1 MAHTPV
7 SLEADEVCTQVIN
20 NLKQSGLT
28 WGIQETPFS
37 AYLTIR
43 KRFHKGA
50 KPKLSK
56 ESSDPNIEALKLRQD
71 LQALDSA
78 HKDLTSQYNGLVKVN
93 NKQTKDLKDLKEHQS
108 CKNSLEDLKAKNAML
123 KEKYDGLQDGL
134 HERHI
139 LCRDLKGD
147 LYELRKQHEELK
159 KAHENLEGD
168 LIQTQH
174 DYAEEV
180 DHGATLNH
188 QLESANQQLKLKT
201 EIIKS
206 IPKDFGGLEA
216 AKKENGELKN
226 ELEELKYV
234 RQQLEFEK
242 DTNHSL
248 KLDIDFLENVVCA
261 DLRSRLKI
269 VEARYKTKMENERN
283 KYIDANIDLAKL
295 FNDDENNDNL
305 VNKASEDKEIT
316 TRQAKK
322 CAKKE
327 RQRKHKLK
335 MQQNI
340 ETGKDAHAATDH
352 NFNKNVAHRG
362 VDQNS
367 NGAAAS
373 PAHEYKVRESIA
385 HVVGI
390 ILSIVLTQVS
400 YKKSAFSVST
410 MAVHIRCILDILR
423 TLNYDQDRISW
434 QGNFCTEWR
443 NSLGENII
451 RRPLLDFDKHVAPV
465 TRRSDLEQLVLL
477 KHVTDRELNIIAS
490 NVERLLVSTL
500 LCEGDLNG
508 NLTIVWEEPNY
519 SFFSPLDE
527 EYVTINDDSICI
539 NYRNLGQLIA
549 LWSVESR
556 GMSVVTSSMPEEVEA
571 GDQVLKDMEEKILLK
586 KLDSDPDL

>member
-1 MAHTPV
+1 MAQTPV
-7 SLEADEVCTQVIN
+7 SLEADEACTKVIK

-43 KRFHKGA
+43 KRFNKGA
-50 KPKLSK
+50 KPKPSK
-56 ESSDPNIEALKLRQD
+56 ESGDPNIEALKLRQD

-93 NKQTKDLKDLKEHQS
+93 NKQTKDLNDLKEHQS
-108 CKNSLEDLKAKNAML
+108 CKKALEEQKAKNAVL
-123 KEKYDGLQDGL
+123 KKKYDDLEDGM
-134 HERHI
+134 HEKHI
-139 LCRDLKGD
+139 LCRDLKSD
-147 LYELRKQHEELK
+147 LFEIHKQHEELK

-168 LIQTQH
+168 LFQTQH

-180 DHGATLNH
+180 DNGAILNH
-188 QLESANQQLKLKT
+188 QLDNANQQLKLKT

-206 IPKDFGGLEA
+206 IPKDFGDLEA
-216 AKKENGELKN
+216 VKKENGELKK
-226 ELEELKYV
+226 ELEDLKHV
-234 RQQLEFEK
+234 RKQLELEK

-248 KLDIDFLENVVCA
+248 KLDIDFLENTVCA

-283 KYIDANIDLAKL
+283 KNIDANIDLANL
-295 FNDDENNDNL
+295 FNDEGNDNL

-316 TRQAKK
+316 TRQVKK

-327 RQRKHKLK
+327 RQRKFKLK
-335 MQQNI
+335 MQQNTV
-340 ETGKDAHAATDH
+340 TGKVAQAATDH
-352 NFNKNVAHRG
+352 NFNKNVAQRG

-373 PAHEYKVRESIA
+373 PSHDYKVRESIA

-400 YKKSAFSVST
+400 YKKSAFTFST
-410 MAVHIRCILDILR
+410 MAVHIRCILNILR
-423 TLNYDQDRISW
+423 SLNYDKDRISW
-434 QGNFCTEWR
+434 EGDLCTQWRWSLAENF
-443 NSLGENII
+443 IK
-451 RRPLLDFDKHVAPV
+451 RPLLDYDKHVAPV

-477 KHVTDRELNIIAS
+477 KHVTDRELNCIAS

-519 SFFSPLDE
+519 SFFSLLDE
-527 EYVTINDDSICI
+527 EYVTINDDRICI

-549 LWSVESR
+549 MWSVESR
-556 GMSVVTSSMPEEVEA
+556 GMSVVTSSVPEEVEA
-571 GDQVLKDMEEKILLK
+571 GDQVLKDVEEKTLLK
-586 KLDSDPDL
+586 KLNPDL

>member
-1 MAHTPV
+1 MAQTPV
-7 SLEADEVCTQVIN
+7 SLEADEACTKVIN

-28 WGIQETPFS
+28 WGIQETPFA

-50 KPKLSK
+50 RPKPSK
-56 ESSDPNIEALKLRQD
+56 ESCDPNIEALKLRQD

-78 HKDLTSQYNGLVKVN
+78 HKDLTSQHNGLVNVY
-93 NKQTKDLKDLKEHQS
+93 NKQMKDLKEHQS
-108 CKNSLEDLKAKNAML
+108 CKKALEDLKAKNAVL
-123 KEKYDGLQDGL
+123 KKQNDDLEVG
-134 HERHI
+134 RHK
-139 LCRDLKGD
+139 CQSDL
-147 LYELRKQHEELK
+147 LEIHQQHDELK
-159 KAHENLEGD
+159 KAHENLKGD
-168 LIQTQH
+168 LIQIQH

-180 DHGATLNH
+180 DNGAILIN

-201 EIIKS
+201 DIIKS
-206 IPKDFGGLEA
+206 IPKDFEGLEA
-216 AKKENGELKN
+216 AKKENGELKK
-226 ELEELKYV
+226 ELEDLEHVQKK
-234 RQQLEFEK
+234 LEFEK

-248 KLDIDFLENVVCA
+248 KLDIDFLENTVCS
-261 DLRSRLKI
+261 DLRSRLKT

-283 KYIDANIDLAKL
+283 KYIDANIGLANL
-295 FNDDENNDNL
+295 FNEESYDNS
-305 VNKASEDKEIT
+305 VNKASEDQEIT
-316 TRQAKK
+316 ARKVKK

-340 ETGKDAHAATDH
+340 VTRKDAHAATDH
-352 NFNKNVAHRG
+352 NSNTNEAHRG

-367 NGAAAS
+367 NVAAAN
-373 PAHEYKVRESIA
+373 PAQDYKVRESIA

-400 YKKSAFSVST
+400 YYKKSSFQSYFIIST
-410 MAVHIRCILDILR
+410 MMAHIRSILKILR
-423 TLNYDQDRISW
+423 SLNYDEDRISW
-434 QGNFCTEWR
+434 EGDLCTQWRWSLAENF
-443 NSLGENII
+443 IK
-451 RRPLLDFDKHVAPV
+451 RPLLDYDKHVAPV

-477 KHVTDRELNIIAS
+477 KHVTDRELNCIAS

-508 NLTIVWEEPNY
+508 NLTLIWEEPNY

-527 EYVTINDDSICI
+527 EYVTINDDRICI

-549 LWSVESR
+549 MRSVESR
-556 GMSVVTSSMPEEVEA
+556 GMSVVTSSMSEQVEA
-571 GDQVLKDMEEKILLK
+571 GDQVLKDVEEKTLLK
-586 KLDSDPDL
+586 KLNPDL